1 MGTPRK
7 PVIVLGAG
15 VAGLAASID
24 TQAPV
29 YEASDRIGGVAAA
42 DHVAGFS
49 FDRGIHVLQS
59 WDRRVLDMLD
69 EAGVGLR
76 THKRRA
82 YIYSHGTY
90 TPYPFQVNTAGL
102 PLGLRARCLSDYLRR
117 DRKLQPRNYEE
128 WMHKHIG
135 RGFAETFLIPYS
147 EKFWTVHPREMTF
160 DWTGNRVPHPSAWQV
175 LRGAFWSKR
184 TAVGSNATFL
194 YPDGPG
200 GYDGFVDAVARHA
213 GPVELG
219 QRATHVDTERRLVRF
234 NDAYEVGYDTL
245 IATIPMPDLVSICTK
260 VPDAVRAAA
269 ARLRANSIM
278 VVNIGVAR
286 PNLRPY
292 HWVHF
297 PEPDISF
304 FRISY
309 PGNFSDGV
317 CPPGCSSI
325 SAEVSFSSTR
335 PLQREGLVD
344 RVVADLVRVG
354 ALDAEDRIVATDTSE
369 IRYAY
374 CIYDMHRRD
383 AVQTIRA
390 WLKDVGIVPTGRY
403 GLWCYF
409 WSHEAMLAGRRAGS
423 RAAAETLGEPVS

>member
-1 MGTPRK
+1 MGAQRQPI
-7 PVIVLGAG
+7 VILGAG

-29 YEASDRIGGVAAA
+29 YEASNKIGGVAAA
-42 DHVAGFS
+42 DQIAGFS

-59 WDRRVLDMLD
+59 WDRRVLGMLD
-69 EAGVGLR
+69 EAGVRLR

-102 PLGLRARCLSDYLRR
+102 PLGLRARCLWDYLRR
-117 DRKLQPRNYEE
+117 DRDLEPRNYEE
-128 WMHKHIG
+128 WMYKHIG

-160 DWTGNRVPHPSAWQV
+160 EWTENRVPHPSSWQV
-175 LRGAFWSKR
+175 LRGALWAKR
-184 TAVGSNATFL
+184 TAVGSNATFM
-194 YPDGPG
+194 YPEGPG
-200 GYDGFVDAVARHA
+200 GYEGFVSATARGA
-213 GPVELG
+213 GPVHLE
-219 QRATHVDTERRLVRF
+219 QRATRVDPVGRRVRF
-234 NDAYEVGYDTL
+234 NDAYDVEYGKLVS
-245 IATIPMPDLVSICTK
+245 TIPMPDLIDICTD
-260 VPDAVRAAA
+260 VPDDVREAAA
-269 ARLRANSIM
+269 LLRANSIM

-286 PNLRPY
+286 PRLRPY

-297 PEPDISF
+297 PEPDVSF

-309 PGNFSDGV
+309 PSNFSDAV

-325 SAEVSFSSTR
+325 SAEVSFSAAR

-344 RVVADLVRVG
+344 RVIADLIRVG
-354 ALDAEDRIVATDTSE
+354 ALGAEDRILATDTSE

-374 CIYDMHRRD
+374 CIYDMRRRD
-383 AVQTIRA
+383 AVQRA
-390 WLKDVGIVPTGRY
+390 RSWLKSVGIVPTGRY

-409 WSHEAMLAGRRAGS
+409 WSHEAMLAGRRAGARES
-423 RAAAETLGEPVS
+423 AASFEEA